1 MTDDDLITIV
11 REQRSSVRMTTPV
24 ERVIGRGQALRA
36 RRRVSGLAAGALA
49 VAAVA
54 VLAVTAL
61 LPGSHQAGRPPP
73 AQLAAWMVT
82 KGPGGT
88 ITVTVRQLR
97 DPAGLQRRLRADGVP
112 ASVTFF
118 GHQPRS
124 CHRYP
129 ALTPALMGRVFGGHG
144 PPLVIHPAALPSGT
158 GIQLN
163 PGHYPP
169 GGPIAL
175 AAGVVRASPG
185 CTGS

>member
-1 MTDDDLITIV
+1 MTDDDLITMM
-11 REQRSSVRMTTPV
+11 RRQRSSVRMATPV
-24 ERVIGRGQALRA
+24 EQVISRGRALRT

-49 VAAVA
+49 VTAVA
-54 VLAVTAL
+54 VLAMTAL
-61 LPGSHQAGRPPP
+61 LPGSHQASRQPL
-73 AQLAAWMVT
+73 AQLAAWTVT
-82 KGPGGT
+82 KGPDGT

-112 ASVTFF
+112 ATVTFF
-118 GHQPRS
+118 GREPRS

-129 ALTPALMGRVFGGHG
+129 AGTALMGKVFGGHG
-144 PPLVIHPAALPSGT
+144 PPLVIHPAALPSGA

-169 GGPIAL
+169 GAPIAL
-175 AAGVVRASPG
+175 AAGLVRAGPG